1 MLTSQWFPIW
11 TSNLSLIRWVQT
23 CARRINHFRKFW
35 IDGHCIAHIC
45 AWLWNGQIC
54 IIHQCWIHE
63 HKSLWHMSSTQNTI
77 LLQEHCTICP
87 MLHGRSLGLPR
98 YQHQGYIY
106 IYSERTW
113 NINQAR
119 DKEILLMHS
128 SPQKTFQEHAAWSCH
143 RSLPT
148 GNNLTQ
154 ILNISYKGHK
164 CMLKSRTQF
173 WQVAHQLWHHKIPKH
188 TTTFGLR
195 VKDNEHDSQACCCG
209 YICLRMERQLW
220 AHIY

>member
-1 MLTSQWFPIW
+1 MCKHTNNPTLMLTSQWFPIW

-106 IYSERTW
+106 IV
-113 NINQAR
+113 
-119 DKEILLMHS
+119 KEHEISIKQGTRKFS
-128 SPQKTFQEHAAWSCH
+128 SCTPPPKKPFKNTRLDHAIGVCPLAI
-143 RSLPT
+143 T
-148 GNNLTQ
+148 
-154 ILNISYKGHK
+154 
-164 CMLKSRTQF
+164 
-173 WQVAHQLWHHKIPKH
+173 
-188 TTTFGLR
+188 
-195 VKDNEHDSQACCCG
+195 
-209 YICLRMERQLW
+209 
-220 AHIY
+220 